1 MPRVLPSEETKEEEA
16 ARSPTTPPV
25 AAVAGSTPGGSK
37 RPRTAE
43 EKAIAARLGESR
55 AGWYLI
61 LYLRGQYF
69 CPRSPVKWSK
79 FPFSSAITLDL
90 VF

>member
-1 MPRVLPSEETKEEEA
+1 MPRVLPSEETKEGVA
-16 ARSPTTPPV
+16 ARLPTTPPV
-25 AAVAGSTPGGSK
+25 AAIAGSTPGGSK

-61 LYLRGQYF
+61 LYLRSRHF
-69 CPRSPVKWSK
+69 CPVSPVK
-79 FPFSSAITLDL
+79 
-90 VF
+90 